1 MDKFLGLKIEYVL
14 IFVILGLLYFTL
26 GKCNCDRFSVGGK
39 NQDCD
44 DKIAACKVSKRCLNV
59 DFSGCDLSTVNSTN
73 WQMNAA
79 NLKGT
84 TLSHFLE
91 GTNLWGATWDEYTNW
106 DTTFLGKTECDEITN
121 LPLDIDVGDYKKS
134 VSCSK
139 DGYIVVTKTKKPK
152 PNNKCS
158 KGTPPTVCEKGKKC
172 CYHAFADDS
181 CCTQDQEC
189 GEFYG
194 CNDAT

>member
-106 DTTFLGKTECDEITN
+106 DTTFLGKTECDDLTI
-121 LPLDIDVGDYKKS
+121 LPFDIDVGDYKKS
-134 VSCSK
+134 VSCK
-139 DGYIVVTKTKKPK
+139 NGLVVVTKTKKTK
-152 PNNKCS
+152 PLNNICHQNDYTCTDKS
-158 KGTPPTVCEKGKKC
+158 KKC